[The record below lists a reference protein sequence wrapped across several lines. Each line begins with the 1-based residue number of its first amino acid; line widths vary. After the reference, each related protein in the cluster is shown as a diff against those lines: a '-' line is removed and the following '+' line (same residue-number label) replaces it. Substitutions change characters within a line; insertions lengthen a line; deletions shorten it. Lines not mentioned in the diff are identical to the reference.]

1 MFRHFRSHHK
11 RRDPLIRNLAASY
24 SSELL
29 TIYLGRRIE
38 ACPLSQSW
46 PGYFNRASK
55 FGEQPPS
62 LRMATNTLLYG
73 HYARRCVFRKCFI
86 SVVGI
91 VSTPAAACQ
100 NIDASACPA
109 VSDAAAVVVITVPI
123 EVVKGKA
130 GTTLGARGGIAGWLR
145 SARKRSAPKSNM
157 PVLSAA
163 S

>member
-91 VSTPAAACQ
+91 VSTPAAAFPEYRRKCLPRRERRRSGGG
-100 NIDASACPA
+100 DHS
-109 VSDAAAVVVITVPI
+109 SD
-123 EVVKGKA
+123 
-130 GTTLGARGGIAGWLR
+130 RG
-145 SARKRSAPKSNM
+145 RKRQSWDDAWGKRRHCWL
-157 PVLSAA
+157 VAFC
-163 S
+163 